1 MERAGHH
8 AGEPATASPVVDQA
22 APPPPADAARSYP
35 AWVPALTRL
44 LLRVFFGRIEVTG
57 AAAIPAGRPL
67 LYVANHNNGLVDPML
82 VLGFLPGRPRFLAKN
97 TLWTIAVLRPFLAL
111 ARVIPVYRPRDTGFD
126 PARNEESF
134 RRCREVLE
142 AGGAVALFP
151 EGKSHS
157 APALAELKTGAARIL
172 LGLAPRARRAL
183 ALVPVGLVFDAPG
196 MFRSRV
202 LVAVG
207 EPVDGE
213 RLGLVDGAGGD
224 DAVRRV
230 TDAIAAALAEVTL
243 SYGSWDEAR
252 LLARVADLW
261 LQPDPEV
268 PAQPPLADRFAARR
282 RVLERYRDLVRTRP
296 ERVAPLA
303 AAVVAYDELLSAHGL
318 RDEQVGAAYPLPSV
332 LRFLAESLW
341 LLLVRLPLAA
351 VGTVLDYVPYRV
363 CGWAGALAARDPDQP
378 ATFKLFGGILLF
390 PLTWAIE
397 AVVAW
402 RLLGWWAALAV
413 AVLGPLGGW
422 AAVRFRDRVRW
433 LFTEAR
439 AFLVLERPGGAGD
452 ELRCRRAEVR
462 RQLLALAEELGEV
475 APRPAASE
483 PPPAA
488 SSPRSSGLGV

>member
-1 MERAGHH
+1 MERAGQL
-8 AGEPATASPVVDQA
+8 AGGPST
-22 APPPPADAARSYP
+22 APPAARRTALPAPDPTAARSYP
-35 AWVPALTRL
+35 EWVPALTRL
-44 LLRVFFGRIEVTG
+44 LLRVFFGRIDVTG
-57 AAAIPAGRPL
+57 AAAVPAGRPL

-97 TLWTIAVLRPFLAL
+97 TLWDVAVLRPFLAL

-172 LGLAPRARRAL
+172 LGLSPAARRAL

-196 MFRSRV
+196 AFRSRV

-207 EPVDGE
+207 ESVDGE
-213 RLGLVDGAGGD
+213 RLGLLEGGD
-224 DAVRRV
+224 ADDADAGTDPAEGDAVRRV

-243 SYGSWDEAR
+243 SYGSWEEAR

-261 LQPDPEV
+261 LQPDPEL
-268 PAQPPLADRFAARR
+268 PAQPPLAERFAARR
-282 RVLERYRDLVRTRP
+282 RVLERYRELARARP
-296 ERVAPLA
+296 ERLAALA
-303 AAVVAYDELLSAHGL
+303 AAVVAYDERLSALGL

-332 LRFLAESLW
+332 LRFVGESLW
-341 LLLVRLPLAA
+341 LLLVRVPLAA
-351 VGTVLDYVPYRV
+351 VGTALDYAPYRI

-397 AVVAW
+397 AAVAW
-402 RLLGWWAALAV
+402 RFLGWWAALAV
-413 AVLGPLGGW
+413 AILGPLPRPRALALRRG
-422 AAVRFRDRVRW
+422 ARVPR
-433 LFTEAR
+433 AR
-439 AFLVLERPGGAGD
+439 ASG
-452 ELRCRRAEVR
+452 RRR
-462 RQLLALAEELGEV
+462 
-475 APRPAASE
+475 
-483 PPPAA
+483 
-488 SSPRSSGLGV
+488 